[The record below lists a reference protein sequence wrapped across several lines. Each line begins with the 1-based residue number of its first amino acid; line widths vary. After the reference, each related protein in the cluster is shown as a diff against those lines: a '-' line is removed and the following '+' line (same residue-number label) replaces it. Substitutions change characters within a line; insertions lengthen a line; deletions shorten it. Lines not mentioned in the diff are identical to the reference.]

1 MILLT
6 GITQPYLA
14 VTGYDNNF
22 IGHIGYLNFLS
33 LDGKRLATP
42 ITGIFSTF
50 SNVDY
55 HYRYDQCTIKPII
68 FRGAQLSGPLSNTK
82 L

>member
-14 VTGYDNNF
+14 VTGYDAGIF
-22 IGHIGYLNFLS
+22 DYIGNLNFLS

-42 ITGIFSTF
+42 ISGIFSRF
-50 SNVDY
+50 STVDY
-55 HYRYDQCTIKPII
+55 HYRYDQ
-68 FRGAQLSGPLSNTK
+68 
-82 L
+82 